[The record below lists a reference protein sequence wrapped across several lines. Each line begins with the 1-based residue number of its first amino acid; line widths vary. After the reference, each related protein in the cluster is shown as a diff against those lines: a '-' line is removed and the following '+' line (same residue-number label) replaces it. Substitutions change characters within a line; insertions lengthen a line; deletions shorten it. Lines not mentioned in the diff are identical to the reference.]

1 MGTLFFILPA
11 IQTIRSNDRNYKDGE
26 QNSLVQIES
35 TNDPKFIKGMD
46 PLGIIVIQIM
56 RCSKICE
63 ILPEFQPSC

>member
-1 MGTLFFILPA
+1 MSFQWEHSSSHHLQFKQSEAMIE
-11 IQTIRSNDRNYKDGE
+11 IYKHGE

-56 RCSKICE
+56 RCSQICE
-63 ILPEFQPSC
+63 ILPEF